1 MKQTTF
7 VLGGVAAALAATSIY
22 LAVQLADSR
31 QRLAQESAARSAG
44 EARIHELE
52 SRRRNFQASMSQE
65 RLVEA
70 PTASMPAAPAKTPGF
85 ADRGPPPD
93 GFMPWGRGDRRTEFD
108 NTPAGQH
115 ARLVQEE
122 VRLRRLYADMPQA
135 LGLNPAQADKLF
147 NLLAD
152 HQMSAEDA
160 ERAFSGDRAGRQAL
174 AAQQAEDL
182 STAIQDMF
190 GADKAQEFQQYQQSV
205 PARNQVNR
213 IGESMAA
220 VNAPLSDAQRA
231 SLITAM
237 VAEQQAVPRPE
248 RPADGAVDADYQA
261 KFLDWQADYS
271 ARVQARVDPL
281 LTPQQQAAYREQ
293 VELQNARRD
302 QRARIQAQQTAPPQA
317 ASRPGTDRALRGE
330 SHHA

>member
-1 MKQTTF
+1 M
-7 VLGGVAAALAATSIY
+7 
-22 LAVQLADSR
+22 
-31 QRLAQESAARSAG
+31 
-44 EARIHELE
+44 
-52 SRRRNFQASMSQE
+52 
-65 RLVEA
+65 
-70 PTASMPAAPAKTPGF
+70 
-85 ADRGPPPD
+85 
-93 GFMPWGRGDRRTEFD
+93 
-108 NTPAGQH
+108 
-115 ARLVQEE
+115 
-122 VRLRRLYADMPQA
+122 RLRRLYADMPQA

-152 HQMSAEDA
+152 HQMSVEDA

-248 RPADGAVDADYQA
+248 RPADGGVDADYQA

-271 ARVQARVDPL
+271 ARVQARVDPM
-281 LTPQQQAAYREQ
+281 LTPQQQAAYHEQ
-293 VELQNARRD
+293 VESQNARRAN

-317 ASRPGTDRALRGE
+317 ANSARN
-330 SHHA
+330 

>member
-1 MKQTTF
+1 MKHTTF
-7 VLGGVAAALAATSIY
+7 VLGGVAAALAASSIY
-22 LAVQLADSR
+22 LGMQLADSR
-31 QRLAQESAARSAG
+31 QRLAQESAARSAD

-52 SRRRNFQASMSQE
+52 SRGRNFQASMSQD
-65 RLVEA
+65 RLVETPA
-70 PTASMPAAPAKTPGF
+70 ASATPAAPAKNPRF

-152 HQMSAEDA
+152 HQMTAEDA
-160 ERAFSGDRAGRQAL
+160 ERAYSGDRAGRQAL

-231 SLITAM
+231 SLVTAM

-248 RPADGAVDADYQA
+248 RPADGSVDADYQA

-271 ARVQARVDPL
+271 ARVQTRVEPL

-293 VELQNARRD
+293 VELQNARRAN
-302 QRARIQAQQTAPPQA
+302 QRARIQAQQSAPPQA
-317 ASRPGTDRALRGE
+317 ANSARN
-330 SHHA
+330 

>member
-1 MKQTTF
+1 
-7 VLGGVAAALAATSIY
+7 
-22 LAVQLADSR
+22 
-31 QRLAQESAARSAG
+31 
-44 EARIHELE
+44 
-52 SRRRNFQASMSQE
+52 
-65 RLVEA
+65 
-70 PTASMPAAPAKTPGF
+70 
-85 ADRGPPPD
+85 
-93 GFMPWGRGDRRTEFD
+93 MPWGRGDRRTEFD

-190 GADKAQEFQQYQQSV
+190 GADKAAGIPAV
-205 PARNQVNR
+205 PAERAGAQSGQSHR
-213 IGESMAA
+213 REHGGG
-220 VNAPLSDAQRA
+220 NAPLSDAQRA

-248 RPADGAVDADYQA
+248 RPADGSGDADYQA
-261 KFLDWQADYS
+261 KFLDWQADTRHACRRASTRCSRRSSRLPTASRWNRRMRGAPIS
-271 ARVQARVDPL
+271 ARASRPS
-281 LTPQQQAAYREQ
+281 RH
-293 VELQNARRD
+293 
-302 QRARIQAQQTAPPQA
+302 APPQA
-317 ASRPGTDRALRGE
+317 ANSARN
-330 SHHA
+330 

>member
-1 MKQTTF
+1 MKRTTG
-7 VLGGVAAALAATSIY
+7 VLCCVALALAATSIY
-22 LAVQLADSR
+22 LGLQLADSR
-31 QRLAQESAARSAG
+31 QRLAQESAARAVDQ
-44 EARIHELE
+44 ARIHELE
-52 SRRRNFQASMSQE
+52 SRRHGFQTSLSRDLQ
-65 RLVEA
+65 VEA
-70 PTASMPAAPAKTPGF
+70 PVAGTTVTPAATAKDPRV
-85 ADRGPPPD
+85 ADRGPPMD
-93 GFMPWGRGDRRTEFD
+93 GFLPPWGRGDRRTEFD

-135 LGLNPAQADKLF
+135 LGLNPTQSDKLF

-152 HQMSAEDA
+152 QRMSAEDA
-160 ERAFSGDRAGRQAL
+160 QRAYEGDRAGRQAL

-182 STAIQDMF
+182 NSAIQDMF
-190 GADKAQEFQQYQQSV
+190 GADKAEEFQQYQQSV

-213 IGESMAA
+213 ISESMAA

-248 RPADGAVDADYQA
+248 RPAHGSGDPDYQA

-271 ARVQARVDPL
+271 ARVQARVEPL

-293 VELQNARRD
+293 VELQNARRAN
-302 QRARIQAQQTAPPQA
+302 QRARIQAQQNVPAQPA
-317 ASRPGTDRALRGE
+317 NSARN
-330 SHHA
+330 